1 MAINLTNFTK
11 SVNNIQKL
19 SDKPNETDG
28 LSAQGLKERFDRA
41 ALDLKD
47 FINGTL
53 LNELESHLNK
63 QVQSIEKNTTEINDV
78 KKNVEDLNNDYGI
91 TKDLV
96 SQKINIYE
104 LSSTKVDTGKRK
116 DDKIVYSISIPVT
129 LSNTEITIDL
139 TELNIEKIVNFGGAY
154 SDEENTIPYVYYV
167 KFNYSDV
174 GPVEYF
180 VSTSI
185 YKNKIYLRNSQ
196 EYAGLSGELI
206 LEYTEKGE

>member
-1 MAINLTNFTK
+1 MAINLTSFTK
-11 SVNNIQKL
+11 SVDNIQKL

-28 LSAQGLKERFDRA
+28 LSAQGLKEKFDRA
-41 ALDLKD
+41 ALDLKG

-53 LNELESHLNK
+53 LKELESHLNTQK
-63 QVQSIEKNTTEINDV
+63 QDTEKNTTEINSV
-78 KKNVEDLNNDYGI
+78 KKNVENLNTDYGI

-139 TELNIEKIVNFGGAY
+139 TELNIEKIISWNGSY
-154 SDEENTIPYVYYV
+154 KSERDEIPINYYIKFDYVE
-167 KFNYSDV
+167 
-174 GPVEYF
+174 GPNEYF
-180 VSTSI
+180 VSTSVSS
-185 YKNKIYLRNSQ
+185 NKIYLRNSK
-196 EYAGLSGELI
+196 EYEGLSGDII
-206 LEYTEKGE
+206 LEYIEKGE

>member
-1 MAINLTNFTK
+1 MAINLTSFTK
-11 SVNNIQKL
+11 SVDNIQKL

-28 LSAQGLKERFDRA
+28 LSAQGLKEKFDRA
-41 ALDLKD
+41 ALDLKG

-53 LNELESHLNK
+53 LKELESHLNTQK
-63 QVQSIEKNTTEINDV
+63 QDTEKNTTEINSV
-78 KKNVEDLNNDYGI
+78 KKNVENLNTDYGI

-139 TELNIEKIVNFGGAY
+139 TELNIEKIISWNGSYKSGR
-154 SDEENTIPYVYYV
+154 DEIPINYYIKFDYVE
-167 KFNYSDV
+167 
-174 GPVEYF
+174 GPSEYF
-180 VSTSI
+180 VSTSVSS
-185 YKNKIYLRNSQ
+185 NKIYLRNSK
-196 EYAGLSGELI
+196 EYEGLSGDII
-206 LEYTEKGE
+206 LEYIEKGE

>member
-1 MAINLTNFTK
+1 MAINLTSFTK
-11 SVNNIQKL
+11 SVDNIQKL

-116 DDKIVYSISIPVT
+116 NGKIVYSILIPVT

-139 TELNIEKIVNFGGAY
+139 TELNIEKIISWNGSY
-154 SDEENTIPYVYYV
+154 KSERDEIPINYYIKFDYVE
-167 KFNYSDV
+167 
-174 GPVEYF
+174 GPSEYF
-180 VSTSI
+180 VSTSVSS
-185 YKNKIYLRNSQ
+185 NKIYLRNSK
-196 EYAGLSGELI
+196 EYEGLSGDII
-206 LEYTEKGE
+206 LEYIEKGE

>member
-11 SVNNIQKL
+11 SVDNIQKL

-53 LNELESHLNK
+53 LKELESHLNT
-63 QVQSIEKNTTEINDV
+63 QNTSIGNNKTKIEEVKNSLDTLND
-78 KKNVEDLNNDYGI
+78 DYGI

-96 SQKINIYE
+96 SKKINMYE
-104 LSSTKVDTGKRK
+104 LSTTKVDTGKR
-116 DDKIVYSISIPVT
+116 DNGDIVYAIKIPVT
-129 LSNTEITIDL
+129 LSNTEIQIDL
-139 TELNIEKIVNFGGAY
+139 TELNIKKVSNMSGTY
-154 SDEENTIPYVYYV
+154 SDESNTIPIVYYI
-167 KFNYSDV
+167 KFAAT
-174 GPVEYF
+174 GLEYF

-185 YKNKIYLRNSQ
+185 YQNKVYLRNSA
-196 EYAGLSGELI
+196 EYAGLSGDLI
-206 LEYTEKGE
+206 LEYTERGE